1 MMLVPEGYNQTTW
14 LCLLQV
20 EQQLRSNQGMGA
32 ADDIVVAQ
40 LEAENTQLRLVVCCS
55 V

>member
-1 MMLVPEGYNQTTW
+1 MLVHEGYNQTTW
-14 LCLLQV
+14 LFLLQV

-32 ADDIVVAQ
+32 SDDIFVAQ
-40 LEAENTQLRLVVCCS
+40 LEAENTQLRLAGCCS